1 MTVSVNLQRNDKEFV
16 YLEWSRAEVLTCT
29 DSDILVCS
37 K

>member
-1 MTVSVNLQRNDKEFV
+1 MTVSVDLKRKDNEFV
-16 YLEWSRAEVLTCT
+16 YLEWSRAEVLSCT